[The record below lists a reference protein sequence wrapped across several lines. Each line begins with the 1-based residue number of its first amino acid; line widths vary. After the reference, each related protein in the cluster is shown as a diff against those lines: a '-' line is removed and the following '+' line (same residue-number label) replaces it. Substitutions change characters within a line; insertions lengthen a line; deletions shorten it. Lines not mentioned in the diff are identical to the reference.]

1 MNCVS
6 YLGREKNG
14 ANFEFL
20 GSLTLNDDF
29 LELVDL
35 MCLLLL
41 WIMQFS
47 ESEFFNYMYICNNN
61 NKDFSLNRGTP
72 PHLFS
77 PLLLYLLYIIY

>member
-1 MNCVS
+1 MLFLAEALLLIRYLGEFSWMIFLCPSIMNCVS

-41 WIMQFS
+41 
-47 ESEFFNYMYICNNN
+47 
-61 NKDFSLNRGTP
+61 
-72 PHLFS
+72 
-77 PLLLYLLYIIY
+77 